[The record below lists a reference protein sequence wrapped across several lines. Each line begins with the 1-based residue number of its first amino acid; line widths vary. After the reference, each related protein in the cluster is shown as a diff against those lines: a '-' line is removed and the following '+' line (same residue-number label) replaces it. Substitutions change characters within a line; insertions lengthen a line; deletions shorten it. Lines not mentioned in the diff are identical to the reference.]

1 MKLLL
6 VEDNFMLRKSILKG
20 LRGAGYV
27 VDIAADGENA
37 LWHAMN
43 NEYDVI
49 LLDLMLPVL
58 DGLSVLRKLR
68 LGGAPTHVLILSA
81 KTTVSDR
88 ILGLNAGADDYLTK
102 PFSFDELLARIAA
115 LVRRKYANKDPE
127 IVIEHLRVD
136 TLSQR
141 VWREGEEIQ
150 LTPREYTLLE
160 YMAMRKGETVSRS
173 DAWEH
178 LYDLLDT
185 TTSNVI
191 DVYVGF
197 LRRKID
203 LPGKPSLIRTIRGR
217 GYALGMMS

>member
-6 VEDNFMLRKSILKG
+6 VEDNFLLRKSILKG
-20 LRGAGYV
+20 LRGAGYA

-37 LWHAMN
+37 LWNALN

-58 DGLSVLRKLR
+58 DGLSMLRKLR
-68 LGGAPTHVLILSA
+68 LEGEATHVLILSA
-81 KTTVSDR
+81 KSSVEDR
-88 ILGLNAGADDYLTK
+88 IRGLNAGADDYLTK
-102 PFSFDELLARIAA
+102 PFAFDELLARISA

-127 IVIEHLRVD
+127 IAIEHLRIN
-136 TLSQR
+136 THSQR
-141 VWREGEEIQ
+141 VWREDEEIQ

-160 YMAMRKGETVSRS
+160 YLAMRKGETVSRS

-203 LPGKPSLIRTIRGR
+203 LPDKPSLIRTIRGR
-217 GYALGMMS
+217 GYALGTMP